1 MDGFG
6 PDSGVIV
13 MAATNRL
20 DVLDTALVRP
30 GRFDRIIEVGVPEY
44 EGRIEIL
51 KVRRSKP
58 LRLWQATSVIDLWSS
73 RGRSINSAAGL
84 YLGDRYWTP
93 ILFQIQMKLLSTVK
107 LETMFRLS
115 DSIRSCTG
123 PLGIPR
129 PCR

>member
-51 KVRRSKP
+51 KVLPTAVLSLP
-58 LRLWQATSVIDLWSS
+58 QPCTWFS
-73 RGRSINSAAGL
+73 RGKSVNLNYVSHAMGL
-84 YLGDRYWTP
+84 QP
-93 ILFQIQMKLLSTVK
+93 LLYA
-107 LETMFRLS
+107 
-115 DSIRSCTG
+115 
-123 PLGIPR
+123 
-129 PCR
+129 